1 MFPAVKE
8 GISASRSEKLNNQGS
23 WSLVLACQVII
34 YLLLVSVASAR
45 ELLIKGL
52 FKTIAIPLKY
62 KSLFQIQVWIIARKK
77 ITTASFWF
85 VNFFSGPNQ
94 EIHYFVKWGIK

>member
-34 YLLLVSVASAR
+34 YLLLVSVASTR

-52 FKTIAIPLKY
+52 FKTIAIPLKF
-62 KSLFQIQVWIIARKK
+62 KSFFQIQVWIIARKK

-85 VNFFSGPNQ
+85 VNFFFRPKSGNTLFC
-94 EIHYFVKWGIK
+94 EMGIK